1 MKRTLILLIVILL
14 PKLSSA
20 QSVGLVLSGGGAKGL
35 VHIGVI
41 KALEEKGIPIDYIA
55 GTSMGSIIGG
65 LYAAGYSTD
74 EMEAIFRS
82 DEVNLWMSGMVDSRY
97 MYFFKKSQPN
107 STWLQINFSLDSSLF
122 NPTIPTNF
130 ISPKQMD
137 LAFVEIMG
145 AADAVTG
152 GDFDRLMV
160 PFRCNAT
167 DIGERKE
174 VVFRN
179 GPLKD
184 AIRASMSFPFVFK
197 PLILDSCILYDG
209 GMINNFPTHIMEADF
224 HPDYTIGVIASNM
237 FSSNPSE
244 EDLISIISSMI
255 TEPNRIEACL
265 YGNGII
271 LKPPVPN
278 DLGVT
283 DFTNG
288 ISLIEIGYRYTLNY
302 IDSIRKDVSRVTM
315 PTTVTETREAFRN
328 SIPPLCIGDLKIN
341 GLTSYQERI
350 IRPILLKENEVISIG
365 EFKKRYSKLMLEEKI
380 ESIYPH
386 ISYDTLKKNYAVQL
400 DIKKKKPFSFKF
412 GGHIS
417 TGTYT
422 TLYSQLMYQTLGL
435 QSISTG
441 VDAYF
446 GRYYNAVVGLLR
458 LDYFQQP
465 PFYQLVKFGIQ
476 RWNHFNATNRLKFIG
491 EEDTYY
497 LIEKNTFF
505 HYTLAFPIGQK
516 SQWKTGFTLFRE
528 NNSYFQNRN
537 ISALDTSDANIFR
550 GYKFNTIYEYN
561 TTDFM
566 YFSTQGT
573 HIQVEAAYQTGS
585 ETNLPGNTSLSPV
598 VLGNTHS
605 WFTINGKLSSTL
617 KMIDHYRLGIYAHV
631 ALSNQPMFASFTATN
646 LHANTFAPTP
656 ESDISYL
663 PQFRNPNFAAIGV
676 NNVFTIYKQFQVRM
690 DAYYYQ
696 PFCKVDETD
705 NNMARQHK
713 ILLEEFSLLLYAAL
727 AYPTKRGPI
736 AVSLSLYPQSG
747 KNYVE
752 SLLNISFGYLL
763 FENKIF

>member
-1 MKRTLILLIVILL
+1 MRKTLVLFLIILL
-14 PKLSSA
+14 PKLSAA

-41 KALEEKGIPIDYIA
+41 RALEEKGIPIDYIA

-65 LYAAGYSTD
+65 LYAAGYTTE

-82 DEVNLWMSGMVDSRY
+82 DEISLWMNGEVDSRY

-122 NPTIPTNF
+122 TPTIPTNF

-145 AADAVTG
+145 AADAVSG
-152 GDFDRLMV
+152 GDFNRLMV

-167 DIGERKE
+167 DIGQRKE
-174 VVFRN
+174 VVFRS

-184 AIRASMSFPFVFK
+184 AVRASMSFPFVFK
-197 PLILDSCILYDG
+197 PLVLDSCILYDG
-209 GMINNFPTHIMEADF
+209 GMMNNFPTHIMEEDF
-224 HPDYTIGVIASNM
+224 HPDYTIGVIASQM
-237 FSSNPSE
+237 FSSNPTE

-255 TEPNRIEACL
+255 TEPNRTEATMN
-265 YGNGII
+265 GKGII

-283 DFTNG
+283 DFANG
-288 ISLIEIGYRYTLNY
+288 VSLIDVGYRYALQF
-302 IDSIRKDVSRVTM
+302 IDSIRKDVSREN
-315 PTTVTETREAFRN
+315 PPKNVTEKREAFNN
-328 SIPPLCIGDLKIN
+328 SIPVLCIGGLKIN
-341 GLTSYQERI
+341 GLSPYQEKI
-350 IRPILLKENEVISIG
+350 IRPILLKDDEVISIG

-386 ISYDTLKKNYAVQL
+386 IAYDTLKQNYSVML

-422 TLYSQLMYQTLGL
+422 TLYTQLMYQTLGL

-465 PFYQLVKFGIQ
+465 PFYQLVKFGTQ
-476 RWNHFNATNRLKFIG
+476 RWNHFDATNRLKFIG
-491 EEDTYY
+491 EETTYY
-497 LIEKNTFF
+497 LVEKNTFF

-537 ISALDTSDANIFR
+537 ISAFDTSDINIFR
-550 GYKFNTIYEYN
+550 GYKFNAVYEYN

-573 HIQVEAAYQTGS
+573 HIQVEVAYQTGS
-585 ETNLPGNTSLSPV
+585 ETNLPGNTSLTPI

-605 WFTINGKLSSTL
+605 WFTVNGKLSSTL
-617 KMIDHYRLGIYAHV
+617 KMIDHYRLGLYAHIV
-631 ALSNQPMFASFTATN
+631 LSNQPMFASFTSTN
-646 LHANTFAPTP
+646 LHSNTFAPTP

-663 PQFRNPNFAAIGV
+663 PQFRNPNFAAVGV
-676 NNVFTIYKQFQVRM
+676 NNVFTIYKQFQIRM
-690 DAYYYQ
+690 DAYYFQ
-696 PFCKVDETD
+696 PFCKVDENAD
-705 NNMARQHK
+705 NTAKQQK
-713 ILLEEFSLLLYAAL
+713 ILLEEFSLLLYAAV

-736 AVSLSLYPQSG
+736 ALSLSLYPQSG
-747 KNYVE
+747 NSVME
-752 SLLNISFGYLL
+752 TLLNISFGYLL